1 MTPIEKSLVII
12 ENDEALVDVTAFH
25 FSEQGWDVH
34 TAPDGHLGVELALKE
49 KPSAIICDIIMG
61 EMHGFDV
68 LRALRAAPGMK
79 NTVIIMTSAK
89 AYKPDIDRAL
99 ELGATAYVVK
109 PYRTDELLALVE
121 QHLATPRPR
130 DP

>member
-1 MTPIEKSLVII
+1 MEKSLLII
-12 ENDEALVDVTAFH
+12 ENDESLLDVTAFH
-25 FSEQGWDVH
+25 FSEHGWEVR
-34 TAPDGHLGVELALKE
+34 TALDGNLGVELALKH
-49 KPSAIICDIIMG
+49 KPSAIVCDIIMG

-68 LRALRAAPGMK
+68 LRALRADPATK
-79 NTVIIMTSAK
+79 NTVIVMTSAK

-121 QHLATPRPR
+121 QHLAAPPGAGR
-130 DP
+130 

>member
-1 MTPIEKSLVII
+1 MEKSLVII
-12 ENDEALVDVTAFH
+12 ENDEALLDVTAFY

-34 TAPDGHLGVELALKE
+34 TAVDGHHGVQLALE
-49 KPSAIICDIIMG
+49 RKPSAIICDIIMG

-68 LRALRAAPGMK
+68 LQALRARPETK
-79 NTVIIMTSAK
+79 HTVIIITSAK

-109 PYRTDELLALVE
+109 PFRTDELLALIE
-121 QHLATPRPR
+121 QHLATPRGLAP
-130 DP
+130 

>member
-1 MTPIEKSLVII
+1 MEKSLVII
-12 ENDEALVDVTAFH
+12 ENDESLLDVAAFY

-34 TAPDGHLGVELALKE
+34 TAVDGHHGVQLALE
-49 KPSAIICDIIMG
+49 RKPSAIICDIIMG

-68 LRALRAAPGMK
+68 LRTLRARPETK
-79 NTVIIMTSAK
+79 DTVIIITSAK

-109 PYRTDELLALVE
+109 PFRTDELLALIE
-121 QHLATPRPR
+121 QHLATPRGPA
-130 DP
+130 P

>member
-1 MTPIEKSLVII
+1 MEKSLVII
-12 ENDEALVDVTAFH
+12 ENDESLLDVSAFY

-34 TAPDGHLGVELALKE
+34 TAVDGHHGVQLALE
-49 KPSAIICDIIMG
+49 RKPSAIICDIIMG

-68 LRALRAAPGMK
+68 LRTLRARPETK
-79 NTVIIMTSAK
+79 DTVIIITSAK

-109 PYRTDELLALVE
+109 PFRTDELLALIE
-121 QHLATPRPR
+121 QHLATPRGPA
-130 DP
+130 P

>member
-1 MTPIEKSLVII
+1 MEKSLVII
-12 ENDEALVDVTAFH
+12 ENDESLLDVSAFY

-34 TAPDGHLGVELALKE
+34 TAVDGHHGVQLALE
-49 KPSAIICDIIMG
+49 RKPSAIICDIIMG

-68 LRALRAAPGMK
+68 LRALRARPETK
-79 NTVIIMTSAK
+79 DTVIIITSAK

-109 PYRTDELLALVE
+109 PYRTDEVLALIE
-121 QHLATPRPR
+121 KHLATPRELEP
-130 DP
+130 